1 MLLSTNISIIRTEL
15 HAKYFLPEGSRTIQC
30 NSLENVGVQ
39 LIYFLVGNINSDGDV
54 LTKILRQHNRGH
66 SLTGRKRSVR
76 AQTQCGADKHG
87 RRGITENKTTPCVPT
102 TCSHR
107 LAQQLQS
114 SVLYLKATISMDI
127 QRYQNS
133 FLSVEVKRK
142 KVISFVSSLK
152 RYTKDFRIF
161 MKTKIDYHQIRENAE
176 MLSRYTIVFF
186 ESETKP

>member
-30 NSLENVGVQ
+30 NSLENVGEQ

-54 LTKILRQHNRGH
+54 LKKNPSTTQQRSQPDWQEAISSSLRH
-66 SLTGRKRSVR
+66 SVG
-76 AQTQCGADKHG
+76 QTNTA
-87 RRGITENKTTPCVPT
+87 ENKTTPCVPT

-114 SVLYLKATISMDI
+114 SVLYLKVTTSMDI

-142 KVISFVSSLK
+142 KAISFVSSLK

-161 MKTKIDYHQIRENAE
+161 IKRKIDYHQIIENAE